1 MNSSVGIARSPV
13 GSQPSARRRGLVVIL
28 LGAVLMTL
36 PGCGP
41 KRLKADYTNFEMAY
55 AYTSNHEVLLNL
67 ARLQNR
73 DPTYFF
79 KLGQIT
85 SQYRMNATLSGN
97 GSYIN
102 SGTAAPGFGNVTG
115 GGSPAL
121 LYENDPTFTFI
132 PVNDETNAQLVLQPV
147 PAETFYDLYQQ
158 GWRIDQLFRLLVDR
172 LEYTIP
178 TKTGCQVVTL
188 HNVPPPTLGSSDTA
202 KAELSQYVTFLRVS
216 ALMYALQKHG
226 HLLLKGNSHFVPVD
240 SNSFLPNDGN
250 AAAVMA
256 AVARKADEATDKG
269 GQGAHGGGSGPAAK
283 DMLDAAAKDQ
293 SFRLSPDGTRWIL
306 GKTTLS
312 AQFYLNPLLAPPQ
325 GSADQSYLPDIQA
338 ISEDI
343 KKDPDFRELLV
354 GPAMENSLNA
364 LVNGFSIEGAP
375 GAQTGNPCTSSPHLY
390 LRSLLGLMAAAAQE
404 EGPFEALLMDK
415 GPIPPSVGEPPRPDK
430 TFVELVP
437 EVERL
442 PTLRISPAP
451 GQTEDQPL
459 TVLTYPEGKGK
470 KTYEIADVTSNVPP
484 ENLYWNRDVF
494 RLIGQLTSQVTVD
507 ISKFPLP
514 TTLQLHQ

>member
-1 MNSSVGIARSPV
+1 MESSVGME
-13 GSQPSARRRGLVVIL
+13 GSRRRVGLLLL
-28 LGAVLMTL
+28 LGAGLGTL
-36 PGCGP
+36 TGCGP
-41 KRLKADYTNFEMAY
+41 KRLKADFKNFEMAY
-55 AYTSNHEVLLNL
+55 AETSNHEVLLNL

-85 SQYRMNATLSGN
+85 SQYRMNATLAGN

-115 GGSPAL
+115 GGNPSL

-132 PVNDETNAQLVLQPV
+132 PVNDETNAQLLLQPV

-172 LEYTIP
+172 VEYTIP
-178 TKTGCQVVTL
+178 TATGCQVVTL
-188 HNVPPPTLGSSDTA
+188 HNVPPATLSSSANA

-226 HLLLKGNSHFVPVD
+226 HLLLKGNSNFVPVD
-240 SNSFLPNDGN
+240 PNSFVPNDAN
-250 AAAVMA
+250 ATAAMDAAV
-256 AVARKADEATDKG
+256 RKADDAKDKAAPGARATG
-269 GQGAHGGGSGPAAK
+269 NGPAVK
-283 DMLDAAAKDQ
+283 DMLDAAAKEQ
-293 SFRLSPDGTRWIL
+293 SWRLSPDGTRWIL

-312 AQFYLNPLLAPPQ
+312 AQFYLNPLLTPDAK
-325 GSADQSYLPDIQA
+325 STDKSYLPDIEA
-338 ISEDI
+338 IRDDI
-343 KKDPDFRELLV
+343 KKDADFKELLV
-354 GPAMENSLNA
+354 GPAMENSLKF
-364 LVNGFSIEGAP
+364 LENGFSIEGVP
-375 GAQTGNPCTSSPHLY
+375 GPQTGNPCTASPHLY

-404 EGPFEALLMDK
+404 EAPFESLLQNQ
-415 GPIPPSVGEPPRPDK
+415 PPVPPSLGEPPRGDM
-430 TFVELVP
+430 TFNQLVP
-437 EVERL
+437 EIERL
-442 PTLRISPAP
+442 PALRIVSVADAN
-451 GQTEDQPL
+451 TKEDSVL
-459 TVLTYPEGKGK
+459 TVVSYNR
-470 KTYEIADVTSNVPP
+470 KTYQIADVTSNVPP
-484 ENLYWNRDVF
+484 ENLYWNRDMF